1 MAIVSLALGG
11 YFGARQF
18 RVADT
23 PPDLSK
29 LVQLELPDVEKNV
42 RNGREWLGKVVIVN
56 NWATRCGPC
65 RAEMPSLDR
74 LYRDYADKVSFLF
87 LTNDPKK
94 AVDKYYEAYNFDFP
108 TYMPISR
115 LPEQINTN
123 TLPATFIL
131 DKEGRVV
138 LEEFGPADWNT
149 NSVRELLDKLV
160 E

>member
-1 MAIVSLALGG
+1 
-11 YFGARQF
+11 
-18 RVADT
+18 
-23 PPDLSK
+23 
-29 LVQLELPDVEKNV
+29 
-42 RNGREWLGKVVIVN
+42 
-56 NWATRCGPC
+56 
-65 RAEMPSLDR
+65 MPSLDR

-94 AVDKYYEAYNFDFP
+94 AVDKYYEAYNFDYP